1 MGKTETKLMW
11 KKENY
16 KKDRMENKFLV
27 TSGLTHTTNTS
38 TYSINTF
45 QPIII

>member
-16 KKDRMENKFLV
+16 KKNIMENKFLV
-27 TSGLTHTTNTS
+27 TSGLTHTTNT
-38 TYSINTF
+38 YSINTF